1 MWLKIFKLSEKI
13 QLTSDV
19 YEIIF
24 ETEENLSAKPWQF
37 VTFILD
43 KIGWRAY
50 SILEIN
56 WNKVKLIVKK
66 RETKDWWRWWS
77 KFICELEIWDTL
89 KWVWPAWHFLL
100 KESNKNKL
108 FIWTWVG
115 LVPLYNQINWSL
127 EKKQWAKLKL
137 LFWVRTKADIFYEDR
152 FKKIKETNPNFDYS
166 ISLSRED
173 ISWYHSWYT
182 TDLIDNETV
191 KEFEEYYL
199 CWAPSVVDYAV
210 EKLKSLWV
218 SEENIFY
225 EKY

>member
-1 MWLKIFKLSEKI
+1 MWLKIFKLIEKNK
-13 QLTSDV
+13 LTSDV
-19 YEIIF
+19 YEMIF
-24 ETEENLSAKPWQF
+24 ESEENMSAKPWQF

-50 SILEIN
+50 SVLEVN
-56 WNKVKLIVKK
+56 WNKVKLIIKK
-66 RETKDWWRWWS
+66 REVKDWWRWWS
-77 KFICELEIWDTL
+77 KFICELEIWDNL

-100 KESNKNKL
+100 QENSKNKL

-127 EKKQWAKLKL
+127 QKKQLAKLKL
-137 LFWVRTKADIFYEDR
+137 LFWVRTKADVFYEEK
-152 FKKIKETNPNFDYS
+152 FKNIKETNPNFDYS

-173 ISWYHSWYT
+173 ILWYHNWYT
-182 TDLIDNETV
+182 TDLIDEETV

-199 CWAPSVVDYAV
+199 CWAPSVVDCAV
-210 EKLKSLWV
+210 EKLKNLWV
-218 SEENIFY
+218 SEEAIFY